1 MTPPVSNAEISFQP
15 FTTMGSPPVTTQCY
29 EAGKDGT
36 TKLVTITILNM
47 TGLHMKDTGDATSTA
62 TLVEKK
68 TKLTKRF
75 NFRGSWNKTNNKDVD
90 EDLLKDVEI
99 GTEAETEAETEATD
113 ESTSADTTDASSST
127 NIVSNN
133 TPKPTTNT
141 FVVASISRPSRCKS
155 GKVAMTHLSSLPI
168 HFPKKS
174 KSIMIHGI
182 RWPGGWNSGTIR
194 EALEEKAVA
203 TRTTSSY
210 RFKHTFQPEKKVNE
224 LSSSSYSSASSSS
237 NSKSHTLPIRIS
249 ICRSEQLYKLGTANV
264 ILSGEMDGMTY
275 VNIPI
280 VCSNPHLQR
289 HTSRF
294 TDILDRGRKSRA
306 PAMMKLR
313 NETLS
318 CGLDRYAA
326 IQVLI
331 QCDVVTESVIEQEVL
346 LSEPTEVGSLRV
358 IIAKEKDVLS
368 SKMVGSSPLVASP
381 LAEIAATSVA
391 EVEGKKELGT
401 AGLSSYYS
409 SSSQDTAEKEETY
422 EEEDVGELSY
432 WSSSQDTEKEETYE
446 EEDVCELSCSS
457 SSQDTEKEET
467 YEEED
472 VGELSCTSSA
482 YMSANVADRSKTD
495 TDTTVSTYD
504 DMSCLTETTFVEL
517 VASVSADHK
526 PFDQSDFDESDMLC
540 AELPYPAAMTNTS
553 TYNCKATTFQQGI
566 MRGMQMLSI
575 CADADSEFF
584 TDDEEYQDKNDDDT
598 ILLHSYESQI

>member
-47 TGLHMKDTGDATSTA
+47 TGLHMKDTGDTTSTA

-75 NFRGSWNKTNNKDVD
+75 NFRGSWNKRNNKDVD
-90 EDLLKDVEI
+90 EVLLKDVEI

-113 ESTSADTTDASSST
+113 ESTSADTTDASSSP

-182 RWPGGWNSGTIR
+182 RWPGGWNSGTIC

-224 LSSSSYSSASSSS
+224 LSSPSYSSASSSS

-249 ICRSEQLYKLGTANV
+249 ICRSGQLYKLGTANV
-264 ILSGEMDGMTY
+264 MLSGEMDGMTY

-331 QCDVVTESVIEQEVL
+331 QCDVVTESVIEQEVV
-346 LSEPTEVGSLRV
+346 LSKPIEVGSLRV

-381 LAEIAATSVA
+381 LAEVAATSVA

-409 SSSQDTAEKEETY
+409 SSSQVTEKEETY
-422 EEEDVGELSY
+422 EEEDVG
-432 WSSSQDTEKEETYE
+432 
-446 EEDVCELSCSS
+446 ELSCSS

-467 YEEED
+467 YEED

-504 DMSCLTETTFVEL
+504 DMSEEDTSCLTETTFVEL
-517 VASVSADHK
+517 VASASADHK
-526 PFDQSDFDESDMLC
+526 PFDQSDFDESDILCDSDDESDSDILC

-553 TYNCKATTFQQGI
+553 TYNCKATSFQQGI

>member
-1 MTPPVSNAEISFQP
+1 
-15 FTTMGSPPVTTQCY
+15 
-29 EAGKDGT
+29 
-36 TKLVTITILNM
+36 
-47 TGLHMKDTGDATSTA
+47 
-62 TLVEKK
+62 
-68 TKLTKRF
+68 
-75 NFRGSWNKTNNKDVD
+75 
-90 EDLLKDVEI
+90 
-99 GTEAETEAETEATD
+99 
-113 ESTSADTTDASSST
+113 
-127 NIVSNN
+127 
-133 TPKPTTNT
+133 
-141 FVVASISRPSRCKS
+141 
-155 GKVAMTHLSSLPI
+155 
-168 HFPKKS
+168 
-174 KSIMIHGI
+174 MIHGI
-182 RWPGGWNSGTIR
+182 RWPGGWNSGTIC

-224 LSSSSYSSASSSS
+224 LSSPSYSSASSSS

-264 ILSGEMDGMTY
+264 MLSGEMDGMTY

-331 QCDVVTESVIEQEVL
+331 QCDVVTESVIEQEVV
-346 LSEPTEVGSLRV
+346 LSKPIEVGSLRV

-381 LAEIAATSVA
+381 LAEVAATSVA

-409 SSSQDTAEKEETY
+409 SSSQVTEKEETY
-422 EEEDVGELSY
+422 EEEDVG
-432 WSSSQDTEKEETYE
+432 
-446 EEDVCELSCSS
+446 ELSCSS

-467 YEEED
+467 YEED

-482 YMSANVADRSKTD
+482 CMSANVADRSKTD

-504 DMSCLTETTFVEL
+504 DMSEEDTSCLTETTFVEL
-517 VASVSADHK
+517 VASASADHK
-526 PFDQSDFDESDMLC
+526 PFDQSDFDESDILC

-553 TYNCKATTFQQGI
+553 TYDCKATTFQQGI

>member
-1 MTPPVSNAEISFQP
+1 
-15 FTTMGSPPVTTQCY
+15 MGSPPVTTQCY

-113 ESTSADTTDASSST
+113 ESTSADTTNASSSP

-331 QCDVVTESVIEQEVL
+331 QCDVVTESVIEQEVV

-381 LAEIAATSVA
+381 LAEVAATSVA

-401 AGLSSYYS
+401 AGLSSYY
-409 SSSQDTAEKEETY
+409 
-422 EEEDVGELSY
+422 
-432 WSSSQDTEKEETYE
+432 
-446 EEDVCELSCSS
+446 SS

>member
-47 TGLHMKDTGDATSTA
+47 TGLHMKDTGDTTSTA

-75 NFRGSWNKTNNKDVD
+75 NFRGTWNKTNNKDVD

-99 GTEAETEAETEATD
+99 GTEAESEATD
-113 ESTSADTTDASSST
+113 ESTSADTTDASSSP

-182 RWPGGWNSGTIR
+182 RWPGGLNSGTIC

-224 LSSSSYSSASSSS
+224 LSSPSYSSASSSS

-264 ILSGEMDGMTY
+264 MLSGEMDGMTY

-331 QCDVVTESVIEQEVL
+331 QCDVVTESVIEQEVV

-358 IIAKEKDVLS
+358 IIAKENDVLS

-381 LAEIAATSVA
+381 LAEVAATSVA

-409 SSSQDTAEKEETY
+409 SSSQDTEKEETY
-422 EEEDVGELSY
+422 EEKV
-432 WSSSQDTEKEETYE
+432 
-446 EEDVCELSCSS
+446 
-457 SSQDTEKEET
+457 
-467 YEEED
+467 

-504 DMSCLTETTFVEL
+504 DMSEEDTSCLTETTFVEL
-517 VASVSADHK
+517 VASVSAGHK
-526 PFDQSDFDESDMLC
+526 PFDQSDFDEDILC